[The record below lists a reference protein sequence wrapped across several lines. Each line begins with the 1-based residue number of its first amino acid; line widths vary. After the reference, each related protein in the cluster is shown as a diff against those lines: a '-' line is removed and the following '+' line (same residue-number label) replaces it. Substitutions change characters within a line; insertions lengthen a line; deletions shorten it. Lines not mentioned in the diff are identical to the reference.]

1 MKRYLNED
9 YRTDLMDEAEELY
22 TPDTAAEFEDAFQTV
37 MEISINDVDDSD
49 PDEGF
54 WSICTN
60 EDIKNIIEL
69 AKQYIYGEEGASK
82 NTYEFTNEQISL
94 IARAME
100 MWSDPSFSRDRQES
114 AVAKEIVRYLNKY

>member
-1 MKRYLNED
+1 MRRYLNED

-22 TPDTAAEFEDAFQTV
+22 SDNIEAFEDAFETIMNV
-37 MEISINDVDDSD
+37 NVNDVDDSD

-54 WSICTN
+54 WAICTN
-60 EDIKNIIEL
+60 DDIYDIIEL
-69 AKQYIYGEEGASK
+69 TKQNIYGEEGASK

-114 AVAKEIVRYLNKY
+114 VVAKEIVRYLNRY